1 MDSKQRVFARLGG
14 QPVDRIPNLNIVM
27 QFAAKRIGVTY
38 AEYVQDH
45 RLLVRGNLEVA
56 ADFGLDAVSV
66 ISDPMREGG
75 DLGMALDFPPDGVPH
90 PSMGPLIKQPEDL
103 LALKPIPPESGRRMS
118 DRLNAVSLFK
128 QEVGEEY
135 PIIGWVEGAFAQAAD
150 LRGFSEFLMDT
161 IIDPGF
167 VTDLLDL
174 CLEQEILFARAQIE
188 AGADI
193 IGVGDAITSVAGPM
207 AYEEFA
213 LPYQIRLLTAIKQA
227 GARTKLH
234 ICGDTAPFLDL
245 LPAGLC
251 DIIDVD
257 WMVPLSRVAE
267 LHGAISSPC
276 GNYDPVTVLLQGTPG
291 EVREAVRSAAGPAG
305 PRGISSAGC
314 EVPRETPP
322 ENFVAVHQAL
332 MELR

>member
-1 MDSKQRVFARLGG
+1 MNSKQRVIARLTGE
-14 QPVDRIPNLNIVM
+14 PVDRVPNLNIVM

-45 RLLVRGNLEVA
+45 RLLVRGNLEVV

-90 PSMGPLIKQPEDL
+90 PSQGPLIRQPEDL
-103 LALKPIPPESGRRMS
+103 LTLRPIPPEAGRRMS
-118 DRLNAVSLFK
+118 DRLSAVSLFK
-128 QEVGEEY
+128 QEVGDDY

-150 LRGFSEFLMDT
+150 IRGFSEFLMDT
-161 IIDPGF
+161 VIDPEF
-167 VTDLLDL
+167 VTDLLEL

-213 LPYQIRLLTAIKQA
+213 LPYQIRLLTAIKEA
-227 GARTKLH
+227 GAHTKLH
-234 ICGDTAPFLDL
+234 ICGDTTPFLEL

-257 WMVPLSRVAE
+257 WMVPLHRVAE
-267 LHGAISSPC
+267 LHGDMSSAC

-291 EVREAVRSAAGPAG
+291 EVREAVRSAAGLAG

-322 ENFVAVHQAL
+322 ENFLAVHEAL
-332 MELR
+332 VELC